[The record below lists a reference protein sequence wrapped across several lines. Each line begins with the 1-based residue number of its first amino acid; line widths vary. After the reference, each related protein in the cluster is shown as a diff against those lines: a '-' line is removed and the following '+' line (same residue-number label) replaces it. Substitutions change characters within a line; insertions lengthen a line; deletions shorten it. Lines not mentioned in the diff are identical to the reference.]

1 MLLALII
8 NTVIV
13 AATIGL
19 GAYVLKNGFAFGMK
33 NFKKALAGNLA
44 LFVPAAVFAL
54 LCVVP
59 EVAFA
64 AEATGLSTGAGLA
77 LAGAGLST
85 GLACI
90 GAGVATGN
98 VGSAAIGAISEDPKM
113 FGKSM
118 IFVGLAEGIA
128 IYGILITILIFGNM

>member
-1 MLLALII
+1 MLVALIM
-8 NTVIV
+8 NTIIV

-19 GAYVLKNGFAFGMK
+19 GVYVLKNGFVFGIT

-44 LFVPAAVFAL
+44 LFVPAVLLAL
-54 LCVVP
+54 LVMVP
-59 EVAFA
+59 EVASA
-64 AEATGLSTGAGLA
+64 ATATGLSTGAGLA
-77 LAGAGLST
+77 LLGAGFST

-128 IYGILITILIFGNM
+128 IYGILITILIFGRM